1 MKDKMK
7 NALPI
12 GTILQSGKQAYRIE
26 QVLGVGGFG
35 ITYKVSATVKYGN
48 VPIFTYFAIKEFFLD
63 EACERGGTSGQE
75 LVYSRPLKDKVE
87 TGLHD
92 FYGEARRLEQLCG
105 KNPNIVPV
113 NEVFEANG
121 TVYYVM
127 EFLNGGSLRN
137 YVHTNGP
144 MSDRDALNVLE
155 PIMKAVDYLHSNLI
169 MHLDV
174 KPDNVMF
181 KITPDGRRI
190 PVLIDFGLALHF
202 SKEGRP
208 TTSIR
213 QLACSEGYAPVEQYA
228 GIQMFAPPADIYA
241 LTATLLFMLTG
252 KDPIISTDMTPNY
265 IANALPASSK
275 LKDAIVFGMANQ
287 KFDRP
292 QTVGALITALEHSLT
307 ANPENKTK
315 VIDPAKKPVVKPA
328 SGVDGDVVITGPLHN
343 PQPNRAGGNANGTE
357 RPTVL
362 RRDAQPKK
370 DANKT
375 VVRKSEPVKPAK
387 KKRSLWIGV
396 ISTVVVAA
404 AIVLVVS
411 VGATGLSALFGVG
424 SENVKY
430 QSGLDDNE
438 FEYVDHLGE
447 LMEQM
452 NSEDAASLE
461 PVADSVAVY
470 DESLDNSSSS
480 SEEAWF

>member
-328 SGVDGDVVITGPLHN
+328 
-343 PQPNRAGGNANGTE
+343 
-357 RPTVL
+357 
-362 RRDAQPKK
+362 
-370 DANKT
+370 
-375 VVRKSEPVKPAK
+375 K

-404 AIVLVVS
+404 AIVLFVS

-452 NSEDAASLE
+452 NSEEAASLE